1 MNEPLDLEI
10 GQFKL
15 KGVMGTGLGKIAFH
29 PTGILPGKARQ
40 GQTR

>member
-15 KGVMGTGLGKIAFH
+15 KGVMGKGLGKNFFFGSA
-29 PTGILPGKARQ
+29 
-40 GQTR
+40 